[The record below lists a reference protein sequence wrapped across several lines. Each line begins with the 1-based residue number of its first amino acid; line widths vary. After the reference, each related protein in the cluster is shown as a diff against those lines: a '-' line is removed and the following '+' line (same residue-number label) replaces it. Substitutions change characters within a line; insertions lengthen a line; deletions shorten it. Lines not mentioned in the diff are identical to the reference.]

1 MKPSKAFFVS
11 RNIFV
16 MKGRNWKMRY
26 GKHRTHARIVGQWAH
41 AFCKLYGY
49 AKQGKLRKC
58 HGHSD
63 DSDCGP
69 HSQLTSEFPTHLHS
83 GWWPRSRICWESPGM
98 EKKILEI
105 LYNSRMLHVVSVYR
119 SHVIPWVK
127 GSVPVFFLKLHHR
140 GERGRKGR
148 GVQISKQRTQN
159 LWPKDYLEPCTY
171 NVHPTW

>member
-105 LYNSRMLHVVSVYR
+105 LYNSRSVR
-119 SHVIPWVK
+119 PSI
-127 GSVPVFFLKLHHR
+127 GDCIVFGLVMAHNTRPNLLGIIFPLFWQHR
-140 GERGRKGR
+140 VLGAHIILR
-148 GVQISKQRTQN
+148 VFA
-159 LWPKDYLEPCTY
+159 
-171 NVHPTW
+171 